1 MVERMIKSISSAS
14 NMHGVVDDN
23 SNPYRNMIM
32 DAIRMNQGYWGEYL
46 IIDEE
51 PNINTTKFFDLL
63 KDFNEQLWNRC
74 TNHSKLSV
82 NA

>member
-1 MVERMIKSISSAS
+1 LGQLLVR
-14 NMHGVVDDN
+14 NVHGVVDDN

-32 DAIRMNQGYWGEYL
+32 NAIRMNQGYGGEYL

-51 PNINTTKFFDLL
+51 PNINATKFFDLL
-63 KDFNEQLWNRC
+63 KDFNEPLWNRC

>member
-23 SNPYRNMIM
+23 SNLYRNMIM
-32 DAIRMNQGYWGEYL
+32 DAMKMNQGYACECS

-51 PNINTTKFFDLL
+51 PNVHN
-63 KDFNEQLWNRC
+63 
-74 TNHSKLSV
+74 
-82 NA
+82 

>member
-32 DAIRMNQGYWGEYL
+32 DAMKMNQSHADQCA

-51 PNINTTKFFDLL
+51 PNANVAMFFDIL
-63 KDFNEQLWNRC
+63 KDSNEPLWDVC
-74 TNHSKLSV
+74 TNHCGL
-82 NA
+82 